1 MPEITAADPFGRA
14 IIQTIREHGFETVL
28 EIGAWDGTGSTRVFI
43 EALSHAQD
51 PLIVA
56 LEANAVR
63 YVQLVQ
69 NVRDYPWVKP
79 VLGSSITLADLT
91 PKTFEDVWDSP
102 YNRLFYPRDLV
113 RTWWDQT
120 QAFLADAKAG
130 FLAGLSGQAFDVV
143 LVDGDEFAGFD
154 DYRLAKPHARCLM
167 LDDVHNAYKCNR
179 AHADLSADPE
189 WRLAWEDATVRNGA
203 AIWVRNERER
213 AG

>member
-28 EIGAWDGTGSTRVFI
+28 EIGAWDGAGSTQVFI
-43 EALSHAQD
+43 EALAHAQD

-56 LEANAVR
+56 LEGNAVR
-63 YVQLVQ
+63 YVQLVET
-69 NVRDYPWVKP
+69 VRNLPWVKP
-79 VLGSSITLADLT
+79 VLGSSITLASLT
-91 PKTFEDVWDSP
+91 PQTFEEVWDSP
-102 YNRLFYPRDLV
+102 HNRLRYPREVV
-113 RTWWDQT
+113 RQWWVQT

-130 FLAGLSGQAFDVV
+130 FLECLEGAAFDVV

-154 DYRLAKPHARCLM
+154 DYRLAKPHTKCLM

-179 AHADLSADPE
+179 AHAELARDPE

-203 AIWVRNERER
+203 AIWVKTN
-213 AG
+213 

>member
-1 MPEITAADPFGRA
+1 LWL
-14 IIQTIREHGFETVL
+14 TISGSRGL
-28 EIGAWDGTGSTRVFI
+28 GSTRVFI
-43 EALSHAQD
+43 EALAHAQD
-51 PLIVA
+51 PLLVA

-69 NVRDYPWVKP
+69 NVRDYQWVKP

-91 PKTFEDVWDSP
+91 PKTFEEVWESP
-102 YNRLFYPRDLV
+102 YNRLFYPRELV
-113 RTWWDQT
+113 RTWWDET

-154 DYRLAKPHARCLM
+154 DYRLAKPHTKCLI

-179 AHADLSADPE
+179 AHAELARDPE
-189 WRLAWEDATVRNGA
+189 WRLAWEDPAIRNGA
-203 AIWVRNERER
+203 AIWVRR
-213 AG
+213 